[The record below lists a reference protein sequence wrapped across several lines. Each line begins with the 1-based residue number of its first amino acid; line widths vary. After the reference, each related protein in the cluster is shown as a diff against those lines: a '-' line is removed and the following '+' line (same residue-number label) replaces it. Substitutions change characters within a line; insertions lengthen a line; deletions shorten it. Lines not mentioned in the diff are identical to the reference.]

1 MICTVPPT
9 QQIDK
14 KIIEIIKGDSTWEFM
29 SKFIRAVYPMLL
41 VLRLADKKD
50 PVMDKLY
57 FYVRRM
63 DDTIEKSRAILDEMG
78 QLCQSPAWRSMNDI
92 GRVDVLDEDS
102 DQSEDDDDDSTDGL
116 PAQWTAQTTLGGDVV
131 RLWQKRRAKLTTDFA
146 IAGWLLSPIPDIYKD
161 SSLNQNGGHRDIV
174 DGLLRKVMGGDF
186 ADDSNELHDMLNTFW
201 DEFEM
206 FKTKTGP
213 FDKSYIWSPQN
224 QDINQGRSHIWHK
237 KNSYFQTKVLGK
249 FACRV
254 CSKIVGMGSAERN
267 WGDVK
272 YLKSEKR
279 SHLSSEAVEKQ
290 ATIFGASCMM
300 DASIERKKAQDAQDS
315 VPDRY
320 KYWDDEDLDLQF
332 DLLAATSLHAS
343 RKRILKCYFELWE
356 EEHVLQRDDVS
367 KAKFLA
373 KYGGLEF
380 KDIDNDEGKLNKVS
394 ETELHFQRRTK
405 KDNGG
410 WAVVS
415 YTDTKERNVWP
426 IFKGCAL
433 HDCLATYYHQHPE
446 KNYKVLLRKDQV
458 EDIEWLVSQANNK
471 TQDEAGCDSDDT
483 TESSE
488 DNKQGESNSNDRDE
502 QGVLANNTKTST
514 TGLAKCPECGL
525 LVGPVHKCDTCLR
538 NMHGYCGRPMGE
550 EGYGQLRRCT
560 RCDTKS
566 SKR

>member
-1 MICTVPPT
+1 
-9 QQIDK
+9 
-14 KIIEIIKGDSTWEFM
+14 M

-50 PVMDKLY
+50 PVMDKLF

-63 DDTIEKSRAILDEMG
+63 DDTIEKSRAILDDMG

-92 GRVDVLDEDS
+92 GRVDVVDEDS
-102 DQSEDDDDDSTDGL
+102 DQSEDDDVDDRNSDDDDSTDI
-116 PAQWTAQTTLGGDVV
+116 PPVQFTNQTTVGGDVV
-131 RLWQKRRAKLTTDFA
+131 RLWEKRRSKLTTNYA
-146 IAGWLLSPIPDIYKD
+146 IAGWLLSPIPDIYED
-161 SSLNQNGGHRDIV
+161 SSLNQKGSHREVV
-174 DGLLRKVMGGDF
+174 DDLLRKVMGGDF
-186 ADDSNELHDMLNTFW
+186 ADDSNELNEMLNTFW

-213 FDKSYIWSPQN
+213 FDKAYIWSNQN
-224 QDINQGRSHIWHK
+224 QDITQGRSHIWHK

-315 VPDRY
+315 ISDRY

-332 DLLAATSLHAS
+332 DLLASTSMHSS
-343 RKRILKCYFELWE
+343 RKRIVKCYFELWE
-356 EEHVLQRDDVS
+356 EEQVLRKDDVS

-380 KDIDNDEGKLNKVS
+380 EDIDNDERKLNKVS

-405 KDNGG
+405 KDPGG

-415 YTDTKERNVWP
+415 YSETNERNVWP

-433 HDCLATYYHQHPE
+433 HDCLAAYYHQHPE
-446 KNYKVLLRKDQV
+446 KNFKVLLRKDQV
-458 EDIEWLVSQANNK
+458 DDIEWLVAQSASK
-471 TQDEAGCDSDDT
+471 TQGDAGGDSDDT

-488 DNKQGESNSNDRDE
+488 DNNPRGYKSSDRDKQE
-502 QGVLANNTKTST
+502 VSATDAKKASN
-514 TGLAKCPECGL
+514 GLAKCPECGI
-525 LVGPVHKCDTCLR
+525 LVGSVHKCDTCLR
-538 NMHGYCGRPMGE
+538 NMHGYCGQPMGE

-560 RCDTKS
+560 DCVTKKKIT
-566 SKR
+566 KR